1 MTRPAPTAREGRILE
16 RDLSALT
23 LGRARVLD
31 AVVQSGGRD
40 AAVARVFFS
49 SADSAEGLGLEVDQG
64 ARETAVTQ
72 HNFGGA
78 PVFEAAVDDCDQPV
92 TVRVDD
98 GTWSVPLQ
106 PAETE
111 LLAGMNVL
119 VAVRNGET
127 PEIVADWLT
136 YHAARHGMQAAVIL
150 DRAEPS
156 TSRDFA
162 TALRVLVEDI
172 AGLERVV
179 VVRCRLPLG
188 KPDLPAEAHPF
199 NVPGAPGKDRMEI
212 PPADPWRAPLGEFL
226 IYEILRARFLEQA
239 RAVANIDLFDLLA
252 PDEGPNIFERAV
264 QSASGCVQL
273 GGVQAYPWRLRPDNA
288 AGFGDHICTQFDS
301 DALRPRWCLAPGK
314 VPRDCI
320 WRLVRVVGVA
330 PAAQDVAL
338 FYRCMALRHP
348 TESISEI
355 VPKTSLVETP
365 QLLALAHDHF
375 GAKPVRIPE
384 ERLQRPAGGRGR
396 TAIVTT
402 MKNEG
407 PFILEWLAYH
417 RMIGV
422 DDFLIYTNDC
432 TDGTDTM
439 LQLLQ
444 DKGLVQHRENPFRST
459 DLKPQ
464 HAALQ
469 AAEEEPVIRDADWVV
484 CMDVDEFINI
494 KCGAGRLED
503 LFAAVGDANMISM
516 TWRLFGNNDV
526 RDFTGDLILREF
538 TRCAHE
544 VTRKPHQAWGF
555 KTLFRNN
562 GIFKKLGVHRP
573 KGLKPQL
580 WQDIRWV
587 NGSGKPMPREMY
599 RNGWRS
605 SLSTYGYDLVQL
617 NHYAVRSAESFLV
630 KRDRGRV
637 NHVDR
642 DQGLSYWFRM
652 NNNAEEECSI
662 QRMIPALE
670 AELARLMADPQIA
683 AAHAYSCARHREK
696 IAELKQRDDMLTLF
710 QELTSERLQKLSRLH
725 AHFGANVFLSGP
737 GVIPEEIAEKA
748 PGSDFWF
755 TVKRGET
762 TH

>member
-1 MTRPAPTAREGRILE
+1 MSSPETGKRDSRILE
-16 RDLSALT
+16 RELCALSLQGAVL
-23 LGRARVLD
+23 LD
-31 AVVQSGGRD
+31 AVDMPGGKGRLARLFFKSGTPPQ
-40 AAVARVFFS
+40 A
-49 SADSAEGLGLEVDQG
+49 LGIPSGSGKTIL
-64 ARETAVTQ
+64 

-78 PVFEAAVDDCDQPV
+78 PVLDVEIQDGRSPLAVSV
-92 TVRVDD
+92 D
-98 GTWSVPLQ
+98 GTRFETGLHPE
-106 PAETE
+106 ETE
-111 LLAGMNVL
+111 LFAGLNVL
-119 VAVRNGET
+119 AAVRNGET
-127 PEIVADWLT
+127 VQTAVEWLRF
-136 YHAARHGMQAAVIL
+136 HASQHGLQGAVIL
-150 DRAEPS
+150 DRAPPQE
-156 TSRDFA
+156 SRLFIQ
-162 TALRVLVEDI
+162 ALREQA
-172 AGLERVV
+172 AGIKGLQRVV
-179 VVRCRLPLG
+179 VVHSKLPLG
-188 KPDLPAEAHPF
+188 KDGLPEEAHPF

-226 IYEILRARFLEQA
+226 IYEILRARFLARA

-252 PDEGPNIFERAV
+252 PGGGPSVFDRA
-264 QSASGCVQL
+264 AEAPSGCVRL
-273 GGVQAYPWRLRPDNA
+273 GGVQAYPWRVRKDSEA
-288 AGFGDHICTQFDS
+288 SFADHICTQFD
-301 DALRPRWCLAPGK
+301 AAGARPRWCLAPA
-314 VPRDCI
+314 RAAADCV
-320 WRLVRVVGVA
+320 WRLIRVVGAVPD
-330 PAAQDVAL
+330 PADGL
-338 FYRCMALRHP
+338 RFYRCMALRHP
-348 TESISEI
+348 TETVSRI

-365 QLLALAHDHF
+365 DLLELATGYF
-375 GAKPVRIPE
+375 GANPVRIPE
-384 ERLQRPAGGRGR
+384 EQAVERSGSKTR

-417 RMIGV
+417 RVIGV

-439 LQLLQ
+439 LQMLQ
-444 DKGLVQHRENPFRST
+444 EKGLVQHRENPFRGSG
-459 DLKPQ
+459 LKPQ

-469 AAEEEPVIRDADWVV
+469 AAEDEAVIKDADWLV

-494 KCGAGRLED
+494 KCGAGRLAD
-503 LFAAVGDANMISM
+503 LFAAAGDANMISM

-526 RDFTGDLILREF
+526 RDFTGGLILRDF
-538 TRCAHE
+538 TRCAFE

-555 KTLFRNN
+555 KTLFRNT

-580 WQDIRWV
+580 WEDIRWI
-587 NGSGKPMPREMY
+587 NGSGRDMPREMF

-605 SLSTYGYDLVQL
+605 SMSTYGYDLVQL

-652 NNNAEEECSI
+652 NNNAEEERSI

-670 AELARLMADPQIA
+670 VEMARLLADPEIA
-683 AAHAYSCARHREK
+683 AAHEYACRKHREK
-696 IAELKQRDDMLTLF
+696 IEELKTRDDM
-710 QELTSERLQKLSRLH
+710 QELFRELTGDKLRKLSRMH

-737 GVIPEEIAEKA
+737 GVIPDEIAGKD

-755 TVKRGET
+755 TVARGET

>member
-1 MTRPAPTAREGRILE
+1 MPSPTNGKRDSKILE
-16 RDLSALT
+16 RELSALS
-23 LGRARVLD
+23 LGQSVLLD
-31 AVVQSGGRD
+31 AVEIPSGTGRLARLFFKSGTRREGLDTVSQSGKTI
-40 AAVARVFFS
+40 
-49 SADSAEGLGLEVDQG
+49 L
-64 ARETAVTQ
+64 
-72 HNFGGA
+72 HNYGGA
-78 PVFEAAVDDCDQPV
+78 PVLDAEIDGGHRTVA
-92 TVRVDD
+92 VRVDGSQFD
-98 GTWSVPLQ
+98 ISLHPD
-106 PAETE
+106 ETE
-111 LLAGMNVL
+111 LFAGLNVL
-119 VAVRNGET
+119 AAVRNGET
-127 PEIVADWLT
+127 AQTAAEWLRF
-136 YHAARHGMQAAVIL
+136 HAEQHGLQGAVIL
-150 DRAEPS
+150 DRAPPQE
-156 TSRDFA
+156 SRRFIKELQEQA
-162 TALRVLVEDI
+162 ESIEGLRQ
-172 AGLERVV
+172 VV
-179 VVRCRLPLG
+179 VVHSKLPLG
-188 KPDLPAEAHPF
+188 KDGLPQEAHPF

-226 IYEILRARFLEQA
+226 IYEILRARFLARA

-252 PDEGPNIFERAV
+252 PGDGPGAFDRAAAA
-264 QSASGCVQL
+264 ASGCVRL
-273 GGVQAYPWRLRPDNA
+273 GGVQAYPWRVRKENEA
-288 AGFGDHICTQFDS
+288 SFADHICTQFD
-301 DALRPRWCLAPGK
+301 ATGLRPRWCLAPAKAGEG
-314 VPRDCI
+314 CI
-320 WRLVRVVGVA
+320 WRLIRVVGA
-330 PAAQDVAL
+330 EPDPADDL
-338 FYRCMALRHP
+338 RFYRCMALRHP
-348 TESISEI
+348 TDTVSKI

-365 QLLALAHDHF
+365 ALLDLATGYF
-375 GAKPVRIPE
+375 GANPVRIPGE
-384 ERLQRPAGGRGR
+384 QAVRRSGGTPR

-417 RMIGV
+417 RVIGV
-422 DDFLIYTNDC
+422 DDFLVYTNDC

-439 LQLLQ
+439 LQMLQ
-444 DKGLVQHRENPFRST
+444 EKGLVQHRENPFRGT

-469 AAEEEPVIRDADWVV
+469 AAEEEPVIRDAEWLV

-494 KCGAGRLED
+494 KCGEGRLAD
-503 LFAAVGDANMISM
+503 LFEAVGEANMISM

-526 RDFTGDLILREF
+526 RDFTGDLITREF
-538 TRCAHE
+538 TRCAFE

-555 KTLFRNN
+555 KTLFRNT

-587 NGSGKPMPREMY
+587 NGSGRDMPREMF

-605 SLSTYGYDLVQL
+605 SMSTYGYDLVQL

-652 NNNAEEECSI
+652 NNNAEEERSI

-670 AELARLMADPQIA
+670 AEMARLLADPDIA
-683 AAHAYSCARHREK
+683 AAHEYSCRKHREK
-696 IAELKQRDDMLTLF
+696 IEELKTRDDMLELF
-710 QELTSERLQKLSRLH
+710 RELTGDKLRKLSRMH

-737 GVIPEEIAEKA
+737 GVIPDGIAEKD

-755 TVKRGET
+755 TVARGET

>member
-1 MTRPAPTAREGRILE
+1 MTKPSPAAFDGKFLE
-16 RDLSALT
+16 RELSALT
-23 LGRARVLD
+23 LGGAALLD
-31 AVVQSGGRD
+31 AVVWQGGGGP
-40 AAVARVFFS
+40 VARLFFRS
-49 SADSAEGLGLEVDQG
+49 GSRAEALQLDPAGLPEGRAFAL
-64 ARETAVTQ
+64 

-78 PVFEAAVDDCDQPV
+78 PVLEAAVREAARPV
-92 TVRVDD
+92 TLRSGDAA
-98 GTWSVPLQ
+98 WQVPLHA
-106 PAETE
+106 AETE
-111 LLAGMNVL
+111 LFAGLNVL
-119 VAVRNGET
+119 CAVRNGET
-127 PEIVADWLT
+127 PEAAADWLK
-136 YHAARHGMQAAVIL
+136 YHAEQHGMQAAVIL
-150 DRAEPS
+150 DRAPPQAG
-156 TSRDFA
+156 RGFIQ
-162 TALRVLVEDI
+162 ALGRLTRGIGGLQRVLV
-172 AGLERVV
+172 VS
-179 VVRCRLPLG
+179 CNLPLG
-188 KPDLPAEAHPF
+188 KPDLPHEAHPF
-199 NVPGAPGKDRMEI
+199 NVPGAPGKDRMEV
-212 PPADPWRAPLGEFL
+212 PPADPWHAPLGEFL
-226 IYEILRARFLEQA
+226 IYEILRARFLGQA

-252 PDEGPNIFERAV
+252 PGEGASIFDRAV
-264 QSASGCVQL
+264 AAPSGCLRL
-273 GGVQAYPWRLRPDNA
+273 GGVQAYPWRLRHGSA

-301 DALRPRWCLAPGK
+301 DALRPRWCLAPAQAPK
-314 VPRDCI
+314 DCI
-320 WRLVRVVGVA
+320 WRLVRVVGTA
-330 PAAQDVAL
+330 PSPDDVAL

-348 TESISEI
+348 AESISAI

-365 QLLALAHDHF
+365 PLLALAQSYF
-375 GAKPVRIPE
+375 GAKPVRIPK
-384 ERLQRPAGGRGR
+384 ERLQRPAGGQRR

-407 PFILEWLAYH
+407 PFILEWLAFH

-432 TDGTDTM
+432 TDGTDTV
-439 LQLLQ
+439 LQMLQ
-444 DKGLVQHRENPFRST
+444 DKGLVQHRENPFRGT

-494 KCGAGRLED
+494 KCGEGRLED

-526 RDFTGDLILREF
+526 RDFTGDLITREF

-587 NGSGKPMPREMY
+587 NGSGRLMPREMF

-605 SLSTYGYDLVQL
+605 SVSTYGYDLVQL

-652 NNNAEEECSI
+652 NNNAEEERSI

-670 AELARLMADPQIA
+670 AEMARLLADPDIA
-683 AAHAYSCARHREK
+683 AAHEYSCRKHREK
-696 IAELKQRDDMLTLF
+696 IAELQLRGDMQELF

-737 GVIPEEIAEKA
+737 GVIPEEITGKA

-755 TVKRGET
+755 TVKRGQT